1 MLPSLTLVH
10 FFLSLFNSIIPYIT
24 RAIHNLP
31 FSKLSRASQGLTL
44 ETTLHLALG
53 TWHLALGTWHLALE
67 TTWHLA
73 LETTWHL
80 ALETPS
86 VTRADSLL
94 VFNEQNLSS

>member
-1 MLPSLTLVH
+1 MKLMLPSLTLVH
-10 FFLSLFNSIIPYIT
+10 FFLSLFNCIIPYIT

-31 FSKLSRASQGLTL
+31 FSKLSRASQGLT
-44 ETTLHLALG
+44 
-53 TWHLALGTWHLALE
+53 
-67 TTWHLA
+67 